1 MALLYLKGVRESLW
15 PVLKESQFMEKGV
28 LTPEEFV
35 QVRNH
40 LGDKTRTVL
49 QVFGVGRISL
59 SFGRLSVGGRCTGA
73 QLPNV
78 ELGEWRSIS
87 QAALSSHAQAVS
99 DHEVLWKS
107 TKRTSLWTLRFPL
120 VCFGLPC
127 SVSCFLSS
135 SVFFPSRGVPSRH
148 RVADM
153 EGQILADEFSQ
164 SLDMD
169 SEWMI
174 PAMRIAQGIEAE
186 RDVGANGDDE
196 DAEYEDITFG
206 EVEAAV
212 EEAGA
217 PKAKTSGEDEEGT
230 ASTSMV
236 NLNFALVDDY
246 MDNAPAP
253 GVAVSAAEG
262 DGEEKAAASTEALP
276 EAVPSGPTKKAEAD
290 DNEYC
295 DILDYEDS
303 TLQVDDTTLPS
314 ATVMASGGEH
324 IKVEQAD
331 DATIRTR
338 RYDVSISYDKYWQSP
353 RIWLFG
359 YNEHGEPLKTEETF
373 EDIISDYRERTVTI
387 DPHPHTGVP
396 HVSIHPCQV
405 SGGIPALLSAAR
417 F

>member
-35 QVRNH
+35 QAGDALVRNCPTWSWES
-40 LGDKTRTVL
+40 GDPSR
-49 QVFGVGRISL
+49 R
-59 SFGRLSVGGRCTGA
+59 RHY
-73 QLPNV
+73 LPTHKQY
-78 ELGEWRSIS
+78 LI
-87 QAALSSHAQAVS
+87 
-99 DHEVLWKS
+99 
-107 TKRTSLWTLRFPL
+107 T
-120 VCFGLPC
+120 
-127 SVSCFLSS
+127 
-135 SVFFPSRGVPSRH
+135 RGVPSRH

-295 DILDYEDS
+295 DILDYEDN

-396 HVSIHPCQV
+396 HVSIHPCQHAATMKRIV
-405 SGGIPALLSAAR
+405 QNIVDGGGDAPRPDQYIFVFLKFIQSVVPTIDYDYTMQVEGR
-417 F
+417 RV